1 MYESKQDP
9 YELQSATP
17 AVRAIKVRLN
27 SGSFIDVDGEIRE
40 KEPQKQNPDYILVT
54 GGLGYIGSHTVIEL
68 LREDEKVIIV
78 DNLNNSNEKCL
89 ERLRI
94 ISNKPKSIIF
104 YDHDVKDEKKM
115 EELFKTF
122 NIKSV
127 IHFAAHKAV
136 GESLSKPLLYYSN
149 NLNGTVNILKLMNK
163 YDVKIF
169 VLSSSAC
176 VYGIKAYC

>member
-1 MYESKQDP
+1 M
-9 YELQSATP
+9 
-17 AVRAIKVRLN
+17 
-27 SGSFIDVDGEIRE
+27 
-40 KEPQKQNPDYILVT
+40 LVT

-104 YDHDVKDEKKM
+104 YDYDVTNEKKM

-122 NIKSV
+122 SIKSV
-127 IHFAAHKAV
+127 IHFAALKAV
-136 GESLSKPLLYYSN
+136 GESVS
-149 NLNGTVNILKLMNK
+149 
-163 YDVKIF
+163 
-169 VLSSSAC
+169 
-176 VYGIKAYC
+176 